1 MPASPS
7 GNPIRN
13 DICEPEHGERITFVL
28 IPPVVQDLQHLQ
40 ERTGL
45 SRTDL
50 LNRAV
55 TLYRFIE
62 GQLRERHDLILRD
75 RITGEAQLIR
85 LA

>member
-1 MPASPS
+1 MPANPS
-7 GNPIRN
+7 GSPIKN
-13 DICEPEHGERITFVL
+13 DTSSPEQAERITVLL
-28 IPPVVQDLQHLQ
+28 IPHVVQDLQHLQ

-62 GQLRERHDLILRD
+62 AQLRERHDLVLRD

-85 LA
+85 LV